1 MGLLSFIKRLM
12 QESSNFQTSN
22 KLPPQDDSLPVE
34 KVSSADNSNI
44 NHENES
50 KKLSYSEKELLAVQR
65 TTQADVLCLTGFPY
79 SWNTN
84 IQKFIVPNG
93 HPFVYMNIIG
103 SNITVAKDELT
114 KMNECIKRDRRLCD
128 SLPRNLSIPIY
139 EIVFTPQVSSGY
151 SRLMCTPVT
160 YDGSLSDVPIALSF
174 MTDLEKDRS
183 THGDIYYDRS
193 GNICKAEL
201 YFWRDDGYFLYYATV
216 DNELVLERVELALS
230 LSGSRI
236 TVYKGA
242 HIIAAELALEA
253 KRREEENAFQWL
265 QLNIPDKCPKTVT
278 GYRRMKTQNTKNY
291 QALKA
296 LAATKGKE
304 I

>member
-1 MGLLSFIKRLM
+1 MGLLNLIKRLTKKKSYPP
-12 QESSNFQTSN
+12 QNST
-22 KLPPQDDSLPVE
+22 LPPQNDFPTAEKELP
-34 KVSSADNSNI
+34 S
-44 NHENES
+44 ENFKIDYEQDIQ
-50 KKLSYSEKELLAVQR
+50 KLSYSEKEKLAVQR
-65 TTQADVLCLTGFPY
+65 TTQSDVVRLTGFPY

-84 IQKFIVPNG
+84 IQKFIVPDG

-103 SNITVAKDELT
+103 CNIAAARNELD
-114 KMNECIKRDRRLCD
+114 KMNNYIKRDRRLCD
-128 SLPRNLSIPIY
+128 SLPRNLSIPTH
-139 EIVFTPQVSSGY
+139 EIVFTPQETSGY

-160 YDGSLSDVPIALSF
+160 YDGSLSDMPIALSF

-216 DNELVLERVELALS
+216 DNELVLERVELALP

-253 KRREEENAFQWL
+253 KRREEENAFLWL
-265 QLNIPDKCPKTVT
+265 QINIPDKCPKTVT

-291 QALKA
+291 QLLKA
-296 LAATKGKE
+296 LAAQKGKE